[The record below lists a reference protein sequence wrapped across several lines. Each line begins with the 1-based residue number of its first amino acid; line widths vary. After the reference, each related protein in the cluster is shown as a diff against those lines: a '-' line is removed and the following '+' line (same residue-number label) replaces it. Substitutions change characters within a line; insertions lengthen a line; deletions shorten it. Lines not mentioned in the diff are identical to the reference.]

1 MNIQMVD
8 LQGQYQ
14 KIKPEIDKA
23 IQEVLESST
32 YLFGEPVE
40 TFASELGRYLECHVI
55 PCGNGTDALQV
66 ALMSLNLR
74 PGDEI
79 IVPSHTYVSTVE
91 VIALLG
97 LTAVYVDVDES
108 TFNMNP
114 DAVKAVI
121 SKRTKA
127 IIPVHL
133 YGQCAQLEPIL
144 NLAEEYEIAVI
155 EDTAQALG
163 ADYIFSDG
171 TKKKAGTI
179 GRIGTTSFF
188 PSKNLGCFGDGGA
201 IMTRDSQL
209 AERMKMLCDHGQKVK
224 FQHKLVGINSRLD
237 NIQAAVMTVKLPHL
251 DEYIKA
257 RQQVAKFYDEHLGKL
272 EQIELPGRTFYSSHS
287 FHQYTIRVNNKQRDE
302 LQEFLTSHDI
312 PTCIYYPK
320 PVHLQEG
327 YLHFGKNRENLLVTE
342 KLMQSIL
349 SLPMHTE
356 LTIEELEYICD
367 KIREFFRS

>member
-23 IQEVLESST
+23 IQEVLDSSA
-32 YLFGEPVE
+32 YLFGAPVAH
-40 TFASELGRYLECHVI
+40 FADALGQYLDCYVV
-55 PCGNGTDALQV
+55 PCANGTDALQI
-66 ALMSLNLR
+66 ALMSLNLQL
-74 PGDEI
+74 GDEI

-97 LTAVYVDVDES
+97 LTPVYVDVDES
-108 TFNMNP
+108 TFTMNP
-114 DAVKAVI
+114 NAVKAVM
-121 SKRTKA
+121 SEKTKA

-133 YGQCAQLEPIL
+133 YGQCANMEAIMELTR
-144 NLAEEYEIAVI
+144 NTEIAVI

-171 TKKKAGTI
+171 TQKKAGTI
-179 GRIGTTSFF
+179 GKIGTTSFF
-188 PSKNLGCFGDGGA
+188 PSKNLGCYGDGGA

-209 AERMKMLCDHGQKVK
+209 AEQIKMLADHGQKIK
-224 FQHKLVGINSRLD
+224 FEHELVGVNSRLD

-251 DEYIKA
+251 EEYIQS
-257 RQQVAKFYDEHLGKL
+257 RQQAAQFYDRHLSEV
-272 EQIELPGRTFYSSHS
+272 EQIDVPERASYSSHS
-287 FHQYTIRVNNKQRDE
+287 FHQYTIRVKENQRNE
-302 LQEFLTSHDI
+302 LQNFLGSQGI

-320 PVHLQEG
+320 PVHLQKA
-327 YLHFGKNRENLLVTE
+327 YLHFGKNRENLPITE
-342 KLMQSIL
+342 KLMHSIL

-356 LTIEELEYICD
+356 LTTGELEYICD
-367 KIREFFRS
+367 KIKEFC